1 MAKSTTYVVDY
12 LEATVTIYTDDRS
25 FVDFPNKT
33 EVRKRIDD
41 RYQNTPNRTRV
52 ELRSDPDR
60 YRVYYP
66 KNSLGALFTDI
77 EAIMKKED

>member
-1 MAKSTTYVVDY
+1 MAKDTTYVVDY
-12 LEATVTIYTDDRS
+12 LKTKVTIYTDDRS
-25 FVDFPNKT
+25 FVDFPNSP
-33 EVRKRIDD
+33 EVREKIEDH
-41 RYQNTPNRTRV
+41 YQNTTPRTQV

-77 EAIMKKED
+77 EAIMKD